1 MLYRLKASKR
11 RETVLRFEELQMR
24 LMDAAKN
31 YFDVY
36 EMSTL
41 VEQYS
46 LNKESRLSMTL
57 PELKPPYPL
66 SATITFSYDAEQTS
80 FSLSFDDEEFDE
92 DDEELFS
99 DAVEIDV
106 TIHLPFLDGYNNVSE
121 LFEEIFNDNAD
132 LDPVLIKKEFF
143 RKDMINGEEYEI
155 IYSYVIGSEE
165 LKDPEFYEE
174 LFFDLNNILRSIYE
188 KTKFFI
194 EISWYRDK
202 EDDSF

>member
-11 RETVLRFEELQMR
+11 RKTVLRFEELQMR

-66 SATITFSYDAEQTS
+66 SATITFSYDAQQTS
-80 FSLSFDDEEFDE
+80 FSLTFDDEEG
-92 DDEELFS
+92 DDEEDFT
-99 DAVEIDV
+99 DIVEIDV
-106 TIHLPFLDGYNNVSE
+106 TIHLPFLEGYNNVSE
-121 LFEEIFNDNAD
+121 LYEEIVNDNPEI
-132 LDPVLIKKEFF
+132 DPVLIKKEFF
-143 RKDMINGEEYEI
+143 RKDMMNGEEYEI
-155 IYSYVIGSEE
+155 IYSYIIGGEE

-174 LFFDLNNILRSIYE
+174 LFFDLSNILRGIYE
-188 KTKFFI
+188 KTRFFI
-194 EISWYRDK
+194 EMSWYREQ
-202 EDDSF
+202 EDDNF

>member
-11 RETVLRFEELQMR
+11 RKTVLRFEELQMR

-66 SATITFSYDAEQTS
+66 SATITFSYDAQQTS
-80 FSLSFDDEEFDE
+80 FSLTFDDEEG
-92 DDEELFS
+92 DDEEDFT
-99 DAVEIDV
+99 DIVEIDV
-106 TIHLPFLDGYNNVSE
+106 TIHLPFLEGYNNVSE
-121 LFEEIFNDNAD
+121 LYEEIVNDNPE

-143 RKDMINGEEYEI
+143 RKDIMNGEEYEI
-155 IYSYVIGSEE
+155 IYSYIIGGEE

-174 LFFDLNNILRSIYE
+174 LFFDLSNILRGIYE
-188 KTKFFI
+188 KTRFFI
-194 EISWYRDK
+194 EMSWYREQ
-202 EDDSF
+202 EDDNF

>member
-11 RETVLRFEELQMR
+11 RKTVLRFEELQMR

-31 YFDVY
+31 YLDVY

-80 FSLSFDDEEFDE
+80 FSLTFDDEEV
-92 DDEELFS
+92 DEEEDFT
-99 DAVEIDV
+99 DIVEIDV
-106 TIHLPFLDGYNNVSE
+106 TIHLPFLEGYNNVSD
-121 LFEEIFNDNAD
+121 LFEEIVNDNPD

-143 RKDMINGEEYEI
+143 RKDMMNGEEYEI
-155 IYSYVIGSEE
+155 IYSYIIGGEE

-174 LFFDLNNILRSIYE
+174 LFFDLSNILRGIYE
-188 KTKFFI
+188 KTRFFI
-194 EISWYRDK
+194 EMSWYREQ
-202 EDDSF
+202 EDDNF

>member
-11 RETVLRFEELQMR
+11 RKTVLRFEELQMR

-66 SATITFSYDAEQTS
+66 SATITFSYDAQQTS
-80 FSLSFDDEEFDE
+80 FSLTFDDEEG
-92 DDEELFS
+92 DDEEDFT
-99 DAVEIDV
+99 DIVEIDV
-106 TIHLPFLDGYNNVSE
+106 TIHLPFLEGYNNVSE
-121 LFEEIFNDNAD
+121 LYEEIVNDNPE

-143 RKDMINGEEYEI
+143 RKDIMNGEEYEI
-155 IYSYVIGSEE
+155 IYSYIIGGEE

-174 LFFDLNNILRSIYE
+174 LFFDLSNILRGIYE
-188 KTKFFI
+188 KTRFFI
-194 EISWYRDK
+194 EMSWHREQ
-202 EDDSF
+202 EDDNF

>member
-1 MLYRLKASKR
+1 M
-11 RETVLRFEELQMR
+11 LRFEELQMR

-66 SATITFSYDAEQTS
+66 SATITFSYDAQQTS
-80 FSLSFDDEEFDE
+80 FSLTFDDEEG
-92 DDEELFS
+92 DDEEDFT
-99 DAVEIDV
+99 DIVEIDV
-106 TIHLPFLDGYNNVSE
+106 TIHLPFLEGYNNVSE
-121 LFEEIFNDNAD
+121 LYEEIVNDNPE

-143 RKDMINGEEYEI
+143 RKDMMNGEEYEI
-155 IYSYVIGSEE
+155 IYSYIIGGEE

-174 LFFDLNNILRSIYE
+174 LFFDLSNILRGIYE
-188 KTKFFI
+188 KTRFFI
-194 EISWYRDK
+194 EMSWYREQ
-202 EDDSF
+202 EDDNF

>member
-1 MLYRLKASKR
+1 
-11 RETVLRFEELQMR
+11 VLRFEELQMR

-66 SATITFSYDAEQTS
+66 SATITFSYDAQQTS
-80 FSLSFDDEEFDE
+80 FSLTFDDEEG
-92 DDEELFS
+92 DDEEDFT
-99 DAVEIDV
+99 DIVEIDV
-106 TIHLPFLDGYNNVSE
+106 TIHLPFLEGYNNVSE
-121 LFEEIFNDNAD
+121 LYEEIVNDNPE

-143 RKDMINGEEYEI
+143 RKDMMNGEEYEI
-155 IYSYVIGSEE
+155 IYSYIIGGEE

-174 LFFDLNNILRSIYE
+174 LFFDLSNILRGIYE
-188 KTKFFI
+188 KTRFFI
-194 EISWYRDK
+194 EMSWYREQ
-202 EDDSF
+202 EDDNF

>member
-11 RETVLRFEELQMR
+11 RKTVLRFEELQMR

-66 SATITFSYDAEQTS
+66 SATITFSYDAQQTS
-80 FSLSFDDEEFDE
+80 FSLTFDDEEG
-92 DDEELFS
+92 DDEEDFT
-99 DAVEIDV
+99 DIVEIDV
-106 TIHLPFLDGYNNVSE
+106 TIHLPFLEGYNNVSE
-121 LFEEIFNDNAD
+121 LYEEIVNDNPE

-143 RKDMINGEEYEI
+143 RKDMMNGEEYEI
-155 IYSYVIGSEE
+155 IYSYIIGGEI

-174 LFFDLNNILRSIYE
+174 LFFDLSNILRGIYE
-188 KTKFFI
+188 KTRFFI
-194 EISWYRDK
+194 EMSWYREQ
-202 EDDSF
+202 EDDNF

>member
-11 RETVLRFEELQMR
+11 RKTVLRFEELQMR

-66 SATITFSYDAEQTS
+66 SATITFSYDAQQTS
-80 FSLSFDDEEFDE
+80 FSLTFDDEEG
-92 DDEELFS
+92 DDEEDFT
-99 DAVEIDV
+99 DIVEIDV
-106 TIHLPFLDGYNNVSE
+106 KIHLPFLEGYNNVSE
-121 LFEEIFNDNAD
+121 LYEEIVNDNPE

-143 RKDMINGEEYEI
+143 RKDIMNGEEYEI
-155 IYSYVIGSEE
+155 IYSYIIGGEE

-174 LFFDLNNILRSIYE
+174 LFFDLSNILRGIYE
-188 KTKFFI
+188 KTRFFI
-194 EISWYRDK
+194 EMSWYREQ
-202 EDDSF
+202 EDDNF

>member
-11 RETVLRFEELQMR
+11 RKTVLRFEELQMR

-66 SATITFSYDAEQTS
+66 SATITFSYDAQQTS
-80 FSLSFDDEEFDE
+80 FSLTFDDEEG
-92 DDEELFS
+92 DDEEDFT
-99 DAVEIDV
+99 DIVEIDV
-106 TIHLPFLDGYNNVSE
+106 TIHLPFLEGYNNVSE
-121 LFEEIFNDNAD
+121 LYEEIVNDNPE

-143 RKDMINGEEYEI
+143 RKYMMNGEEYEI
-155 IYSYVIGSEE
+155 IYSYIIGGEE

-174 LFFDLNNILRSIYE
+174 LFFDLSNILRGIYE
-188 KTKFFI
+188 KTRFFI
-194 EISWYRDK
+194 EMSWYREQ
-202 EDDSF
+202 EDDNF

>member
-1 MLYRLKASKR
+1 
-11 RETVLRFEELQMR
+11 VLRFEELQMR

-66 SATITFSYDAEQTS
+66 SATITFSYDAQQTS
-80 FSLSFDDEEFDE
+80 FSLTFDDEEG
-92 DDEELFS
+92 DDEEDFT
-99 DAVEIDV
+99 DIVEIDV
-106 TIHLPFLDGYNNVSE
+106 TIHLPFLEGYNNVSE
-121 LFEEIFNDNAD
+121 IYEEIVNDNPE

-143 RKDMINGEEYEI
+143 RKDIMNGEEYEI
-155 IYSYVIGSEE
+155 IYSYIIGGEE

-174 LFFDLNNILRSIYE
+174 LFFDLSNILRGIYE
-188 KTKFFI
+188 KTRFFI
-194 EISWYRDK
+194 EMSWYREQ
-202 EDDSF
+202 EDDNF

>member
-11 RETVLRFEELQMR
+11 RKNVLRFEELQMR

-66 SATITFSYDAEQTS
+66 SATITFSYDAQQTS
-80 FSLSFDDEEFDE
+80 FSLTFDDEEG
-92 DDEELFS
+92 DDEEDFT
-99 DAVEIDV
+99 DIVEIDV
-106 TIHLPFLDGYNNVSE
+106 TIHLPFLEGYNNVSE
-121 LFEEIFNDNAD
+121 LYEEIVNDNPE

-143 RKDMINGEEYEI
+143 RKDMMNGEEYEI
-155 IYSYVIGSEE
+155 IYSYIIGGEE

-174 LFFDLNNILRSIYE
+174 LFFDLSNILRGIYE
-188 KTKFFI
+188 KTRFFI
-194 EISWYRDK
+194 EMSWYREQ
-202 EDDSF
+202 EDDNF

>member
-1 MLYRLKASKR
+1 
-11 RETVLRFEELQMR
+11 VLRFEELQMR

-66 SATITFSYDAEQTS
+66 SATITFSYDAQQTS
-80 FSLSFDDEEFDE
+80 FSLTFDDEEG
-92 DDEELFS
+92 DDEEDFT
-99 DAVEIDV
+99 DIVEIDV
-106 TIHLPFLDGYNNVSE
+106 TIHLPFLEGYNNVSE
-121 LFEEIFNDNAD
+121 LYEEIVNDNPE

-143 RKDMINGEEYEI
+143 RKDMMNGEEYEI
-155 IYSYVIGSEE
+155 IYSYIIGG
-165 LKDPEFYEE
+165 K
-174 LFFDLNNILRSIYE
+174 N
-188 KTKFFI
+188 
-194 EISWYRDK
+194 
-202 EDDSF
+202 

>member
-11 RETVLRFEELQMR
+11 RKTVLRFEELQMR

-66 SATITFSYDAEQTS
+66 SATITFSYDAQQTS
-80 FSLSFDDEEFDE
+80 FSLTFDDEEG
-92 DDEELFS
+92 DDEEDFT
-99 DAVEIDV
+99 DIVEIDV
-106 TIHLPFLDGYNNVSE
+106 TIHLPFLEGYNNVSE
-121 LFEEIFNDNAD
+121 LYEEIVNDNPE

-143 RKDMINGEEYEI
+143 RKDMMNGEEYEI
-155 IYSYVIGSEE
+155 IYSYIIGGEE

-174 LFFDLNNILRSIYE
+174 LFFDLSNILRGIYE
-188 KTKFFI
+188 KTRFFI
-194 EISWYRDK
+194 EMSWYREQ
-202 EDDSF
+202 EDDNF

>member
-1 MLYRLKASKR
+1 
-11 RETVLRFEELQMR
+11 VLRFEELQMR

-66 SATITFSYDAEQTS
+66 SATITFSYDAQQTS
-80 FSLSFDDEEFDE
+80 FSLTFDDEEG
-92 DDEELFS
+92 DDEEDFT
-99 DAVEIDV
+99 DIVEIDV
-106 TIHLPFLDGYNNVSE
+106 TIHLPFLEGYNNVSE
-121 LFEEIFNDNAD
+121 LYEEIVNDNPE

-143 RKDMINGEEYEI
+143 RKDIMNGEEYEI
-155 IYSYVIGSEE
+155 IYSYIIGGEE

-174 LFFDLNNILRSIYE
+174 LFFDLSNILRGIYE
-188 KTKFFI
+188 KTRFFI
-194 EISWYRDK
+194 EMSWYREQ
-202 EDDSF
+202 EDDNF

>member
-11 RETVLRFEELQMR
+11 RQTVLRFEELQMR

-31 YFDVY
+31 YLDVY

-80 FSLSFDDEEFDE
+80 FSLTFDDEEV
-92 DDEELFS
+92 DDEEDFT
-99 DAVEIDV
+99 DIVEIDV
-106 TIHLPFLDGYNNVSE
+106 TIHLPFLEGYNNVSE
-121 LFEEIFNDNAD
+121 LFEEIVNDNPE

-155 IYSYVIGSEE
+155 IYSYIIGGEE

-174 LFFDLNNILRSIYE
+174 LFFDLSNILRGIYE
-188 KTKFFI
+188 KTRFFI
-194 EISWYRDK
+194 EMSWYREQ
-202 EDDSF
+202 EDDNF

>member
-1 MLYRLKASKR
+1 M
-11 RETVLRFEELQMR
+11 LRFEELQMR

-31 YFDVY
+31 YLDVY

-80 FSLSFDDEEFDE
+80 FSLTFDDEEV
-92 DDEELFS
+92 DEEEDFT
-99 DAVEIDV
+99 DIVEIDV
-106 TIHLPFLDGYNNVSE
+106 TIHLPFLEGYNNVSD
-121 LFEEIFNDNAD
+121 LFEEIVNDNPD

-143 RKDMINGEEYEI
+143 RKDMMNGEEYEI
-155 IYSYVIGSEE
+155 IYSYIIGGEE

-174 LFFDLNNILRSIYE
+174 LFFDLSNILRGIYE
-188 KTKFFI
+188 KTRFFI
-194 EISWYRDK
+194 EMSWYREQ
-202 EDDSF
+202 EDDNF

>member
-11 RETVLRFEELQMR
+11 RKNVLRFEELQMR

-66 SATITFSYDAEQTS
+66 SATITFSYDAQQTS
-80 FSLSFDDEEFDE
+80 FSLTFDDEEG
-92 DDEELFS
+92 DDEEDFT
-99 DAVEIDV
+99 DIVEIDV
-106 TIHLPFLDGYNNVSE
+106 TIHLPFLEGYNNVSE
-121 LFEEIFNDNAD
+121 LYEEIINDNPE

-143 RKDMINGEEYEI
+143 RKDMMNGEEYEI
-155 IYSYVIGSEE
+155 IYSYIIGGEE

-174 LFFDLNNILRSIYE
+174 LFFDLSNILRGIYE
-188 KTKFFI
+188 KTRFFI
-194 EISWYRDK
+194 EMSWYREQ
-202 EDDSF
+202 EDDNF